1 MSFFKQAKKY
11 GFPVAVGSSALFA
24 SAMASAE
31 GQQDLVTVI
40 KAALTSGQTNYGL
53 VTAGVIT
60 MAAAGFGVAM
70 IVGWLRK

>member
-11 GFPVAVGSSALFA
+11 GVIVVAGSVALSSPAAFA
-24 SAMASAE
+24 VDESLT
-31 GQQDLVTVI
+31 DTI
-40 KAALTSGQTNYGL
+40 KAALSSGQTNYAL

-60 MAAAGFGVAM
+60 MAALGFGVAM

>member
-11 GFPVAVGSSALFA
+11 GVPVVVGSVAAFG

-31 GQQDLVTVI
+31 GTDLTATI
-40 KAALTSGQTNYGL
+40 TKALTTGQTNYGL

-60 MAAAGFGVAM
+60 MAALGFGVAM

>member
-31 GQQDLVTVI
+31 GTMTDVI
-40 KAALTSGQTNYGL
+40 KAALADGQTNYGL

-60 MAAAGFGVAM
+60 MAALGFGVAM

>member
-1 MSFFKQAKKY
+1 MSFLKQAKKY

-31 GQQDLVTVI
+31 ATD
-40 KAALTSGQTNYGL
+40 LTSTITTALAKGQTNYAL
-53 VTAGVIT
+53 VTAGVIA
-60 MAAAGFGVAM
+60 MAALGFGVAM

>member
-11 GFPVAVGSSALFA
+11 GVIVVAGSTALSSSAAFA
-24 SAMASAE
+24 VDASLT
-31 GQQDLVTVI
+31 DTI
-40 KAALTSGQTNYGL
+40 KAALTSGQTNYAL

-60 MAAAGFGVAM
+60 MAALGFGVAM

>member
-11 GFPVAVGSSALFA
+11 GVTAVVGSAGVLG

-31 GQQDLVTVI
+31 GTDLTTTI

-60 MAAAGFGVAM
+60 MAALGFGVGM